1 VKHSAAKALR
11 STQVNTI
18 APAPSGAGIDVLVLT
33 EDDFFLLAV
42 RRVVT
47 LPNRVWHATSETQAA
62 DMLLSSPSAV
72 ALIDLALV
80 HNQLEQVMTRLR
92 QVLPDLG
99 FVAAGEPEEQ
109 TRLTRFLHSGEL
121 QGFIAKADAAEKLAG
136 VLEAGIN
143 RHLELKSDSEASV
156 AAASRSGRGPL
167 YAAIGSAAVV
177 VAVLAG
183 WLLMRDGP
191 EDAAPVDASTAGGAA
206 TGTVDPAVVVETEL
220 QKAREAFEAGRF
232 IDPKAG
238 GALEHYKLALAA
250 DPASGE
256 ARDGVHRVAEVMLAR
271 AEAALLDQRTRDASA
286 AIKLA
291 KSIEPT
297 HPRIAVLEAQ
307 IAREADRT
315 QSAQQEQ
322 ARSDA
327 ASQKLASL
335 IKLGNDR
342 LGQDKLTEP
351 TGDSARYYF
360 TTARELDS
368 GSALP
373 QQGLRSLGN
382 KMLQKSSA
390 AATRGDLVEAEQW
403 LTQARGLGVSG
414 IDFTKADRDLKN
426 AQRAKSGEADRLAGL
441 ARERLTA
448 GQLIAPEADSALF
461 YVQALKS
468 QYPSYS
474 GLGPVTDSLRAQLLT
489 GAEDAATRKDVS
501 VAQRMLDE
509 ARGMGA
515 SGAGLEAATAAVTKA
530 KRKADAVAKPQ
541 PVRDDMVVKSVT
553 PEYPSKA
560 QRRRVE
566 GYVDLH
572 FTTNETGEVVDVS
585 VAKAEPADMFEDA
598 AIRALKKWKFKPL
611 IIDGEPTSQRLALR
625 MRFAMTE

>member
-1 VKHSAAKALR
+1 MKPSAAKALR

-18 APAPSGAGIDVLVLT
+18 APAPSGAGIDVLVVT

-62 DMLLSSPSAV
+62 DMLLSSPCAV

-80 HNQLEQVMTRLR
+80 QSQLEQVMTRLR

-109 TRLTRFLHSGEL
+109 TRLTRFLHNGEL

-143 RHLELKSDSEASV
+143 RHLELKSDSDAAST
-156 AAASRSGRGPL
+156 AASRSGRGPM
-167 YAAIGSAAVV
+167 YAAIGSAVVV

-183 WLLMRDGP
+183 WLLMRGGS
-191 EDAAPVDASTAGGAA
+191 EDSVPVDASTAGSAA
-206 TGTVDPAVVVETEL
+206 TGAVDPAVVVETEL
-220 QKAREAFEAGRF
+220 QKARDAFEAGRY

-271 AEAALLDQRTRDASA
+271 AEAALLDQRTRDAVA
-286 AIKLA
+286 AIKLT

-322 ARSDA
+322 ARADA

-342 LGQDKLTEP
+342 LGQDKLIEP

-368 GSALP
+368 GSSLP
-373 QQGLRSLGN
+373 QQGLRSLAN
-382 KMLQKSSA
+382 KMLQKSSV
-390 AATRGDLVEAEQW
+390 AATRGDIAEAEQW
-403 LTQARGLGVSG
+403 LTQARQLGVSG
-414 IDFTKADRDLKN
+414 VDFAKAERDLKN
-426 AQRAKSGEADRLAGL
+426 GQRARSGEADRLAGL
-441 ARERLTA
+441 ARERLAA

-468 QYPSYS
+468 QYPSYA

-489 GAEDAATRKDVS
+489 GAEDAATRKDVA
-501 VAQRMLDE
+501 VAQKMLDE

-515 SGAGLEAATAAVTKA
+515 SGAGLEAATAAVSKA

-553 PEYPSKA
+553 PEYPAKA

-585 VAKAEPADMFEDA
+585 VAKAEPAEVFDDA

>member
-1 VKHSAAKALR
+1 
-11 STQVNTI
+11 
-18 APAPSGAGIDVLVLT
+18 
-33 EDDFFLLAV
+33 
-42 RRVVT
+42 
-47 LPNRVWHATSETQAA
+47 
-62 DMLLSSPSAV
+62 
-72 ALIDLALV
+72 
-80 HNQLEQVMTRLR
+80 
-92 QVLPDLG
+92 
-99 FVAAGEPEEQ
+99 
-109 TRLTRFLHSGEL
+109 
-121 QGFIAKADAAEKLAG
+121 
-136 VLEAGIN
+136 
-143 RHLELKSDSEASV
+143 
-156 AAASRSGRGPL
+156 
-167 YAAIGSAAVV
+167 
-177 VAVLAG
+177 
-183 WLLMRDGP
+183 MRDGP
-191 EDAAPVDASTAGGAA
+191 EDAAPVDASTAGSAA

-327 ASQKLASL
+327 ASQKLVSL

-342 LGQDKLTEP
+342 LGQDKLIEP

-390 AATRGDLVEAEQW
+390 AAARGDLVEAEQW

-611 IIDGEPTSQRLALR
+611 IIDGEPASQRLALR

>member
-1 VKHSAAKALR
+1 MKPSAAKALR

-47 LPNRVWHATSETQAA
+47 LPNRVWHATSQTQAA
-62 DMLLSSPSAV
+62 DMLLSSPCAV

-80 HNQLEQVMTRLR
+80 QNQLEQVMTRLR
-92 QVLPDLG
+92 EVLPDLG

-109 TRLTRFLHSGEL
+109 TRLTRFLHHDEL
-121 QGFIAKADAAEKLAG
+121 QGFIAKADAAEKLAV

-156 AAASRSGRGPL
+156 AAASKSGRGPM
-167 YAAIGSAAVV
+167 YAAIGCAAVV

-183 WLLMRDGP
+183 WLLMRGGS
-191 EDAAPVDASTAGGAA
+191 EDAVPTDASTAGSAA

-220 QKAREAFEAGRF
+220 QKARDAFEAGRY

-271 AEAALLDQRTRDASA
+271 AEAALLDQRTRDAGA

-322 ARSDA
+322 ARADA

-342 LGQDKLTEP
+342 LGQDKLIEP

-368 GSALP
+368 GSTLP

-390 AATRGDLVEAEQW
+390 AAARGDLVEAEQW

-426 AQRAKSGEADRLAGL
+426 GQRAKSGEAERLAGL
-441 ARERLTA
+441 ARERLAA

-468 QYPSYS
+468 QYPSYA
-474 GLGPVTDSLRAQLLT
+474 GLSPVTDSLRAQLLT
-489 GAEDAATRKDVS
+489 GAEDAAARKDVS
-501 VAQRMLDE
+501 VAQKMLDE
-509 ARGMGA
+509 ARAMGA
-515 SGAGLEAATAAVTKA
+515 SGAGLEAATAAVSKA

-553 PEYPSKA
+553 PEYPAKA

-585 VAKAEPADMFEDA
+585 VAKAEPVEVFDEA

>member
-1 VKHSAAKALR
+1 MKPSAAKALR

-47 LPNRVWHATSETQAA
+47 LPNRVWHATSQTQAA
-62 DMLLSSPSAV
+62 DMLLSSPCAV

-80 HNQLEQVMTRLR
+80 QNQLEQVMTRLR
-92 QVLPDLG
+92 EVLPDLG

-109 TRLTRFLHSGEL
+109 TRLTRFLHHDEL
-121 QGFIAKADAAEKLAG
+121 QGFIAKADAAEKLAV

-156 AAASRSGRGPL
+156 AAASKSGRGPM
-167 YAAIGSAAVV
+167 YAAIGCAAVV

-183 WLLMRDGP
+183 WLLMRGGS
-191 EDAAPVDASTAGGAA
+191 EDAVPTDASTAGSAA

-220 QKAREAFEAGRF
+220 QKARDAFEAGRYM
-232 IDPKAG
+232 DPKAG

-322 ARSDA
+322 ARADA

-335 IKLGNDR
+335 IKLGNER
-342 LGQDKLTEP
+342 LGQDKLIEP

-368 GSALP
+368 GSSLP

-390 AATRGDLVEAEQW
+390 AAARGDLVEAEQW

-426 AQRAKSGEADRLAGL
+426 GQRAKSGEAERLAGL
-441 ARERLTA
+441 ARERLAA

-468 QYPSYS
+468 QYPSYA
-474 GLGPVTDSLRAQLLT
+474 GLSPVTDSLRAQLLT
-489 GAEDAATRKDVS
+489 GAEDAAARKDVS
-501 VAQRMLDE
+501 VAQKMLDE
-509 ARGMGA
+509 ARAMGA
-515 SGAGLEAATAAVTKA
+515 SGAGLEAATAAVSKA

-541 PVRDDMVVKSVT
+541 AVRDDMVVKSVT
-553 PEYPSKA
+553 PEYPAKA
-560 QRRRVE
+560 QRRRLE

-572 FTTNETGEVVDVS
+572 FTTNETGEVVDVT
-585 VAKAEPADMFEDA
+585 VAKADPVEVFDEA

>member
-18 APAPSGAGIDVLVLT
+18 APAPSGGGIDVLTVT

-62 DMLLSSPSAV
+62 DMLLSSPCAV

-80 HNQLEQVMTRLR
+80 HGQLEQVMTRLR

-109 TRLTRFLHSGEL
+109 TRLTRFLHNGEL

-143 RHLELKSDSEASV
+143 RHLELKSDSEAAST
-156 AAASRSGRGPL
+156 AASRSGRGPM
-167 YAAIGSAAVV
+167 YAAIGSAVVV

-183 WLLMRDGP
+183 WLLMRGGS
-191 EDAAPVDASTAGGAA
+191 EDAVPVDSSTAGSAA

-220 QKAREAFEAGRF
+220 QKARDAFEAGRY

-271 AEAALLDQRTRDASA
+271 AEAALLDQRTRDAVA
-286 AIKLA
+286 AIKLT

-322 ARSDA
+322 ARADA

-342 LGQDKLTEP
+342 LGQDKLIEP

-368 GSALP
+368 GSSLP
-373 QQGLRSLGN
+373 QQGLRSLAN
-382 KMLQKSSA
+382 KMLQKSSGA
-390 AATRGDLVEAEQW
+390 AARGDIVEAEQW
-403 LTQARGLGVSG
+403 LNQARQLGVSG
-414 IDFTKADRDLKN
+414 VDFAKAERDLKN
-426 AQRAKSGEADRLAGL
+426 GQRAKSGEADRLAGL
-441 ARERLTA
+441 ARERLA
-448 GQLIAPEADSALF
+448 SGQLIAPEADSALF

-468 QYPSYS
+468 QYPSYA
-474 GLGPVTDSLRAQLLT
+474 GLGPVTDSLRAQH
-489 GAEDAATRKDVS
+489 GRERC
-501 VAQRMLDE
+501 RP
-509 ARGMGA
+509 RGRHRCSQQG
-515 SGAGLEAATAAVTKA
+515 
-530 KRKADAVAKPQ
+530 
-541 PVRDDMVVKSVT
+541 
-553 PEYPSKA
+553 
-560 QRRRVE
+560 
-566 GYVDLH
+566 
-572 FTTNETGEVVDVS
+572 ETQG
-585 VAKAEPADMFEDA
+585 
-598 AIRALKKWKFKPL
+598 
-611 IIDGEPTSQRLALR
+611 
-625 MRFAMTE
+625 

>member
-1 VKHSAAKALR
+1 MKPSAAKALR
-11 STQVNTI
+11 STQINTI

-62 DMLLSSPSAV
+62 DMLLSSPCAV

-80 HNQLEQVMTRLR
+80 QNRLEQVMTRLR
-92 QVLPDLG
+92 EVLPDLG

-109 TRLTRFLHSGEL
+109 TRLTRFLHHDEL
-121 QGFIAKADAAEKLAG
+121 QGFIAKADAAEKLAV

-156 AAASRSGRGPL
+156 AAASKSGRGPM
-167 YAAIGSAAVV
+167 YAAIGCAAVV

-183 WLLMRDGP
+183 WLLMRGGS
-191 EDAAPVDASTAGGAA
+191 EDAVPTDASTAGSAA

-220 QKAREAFEAGRF
+220 QKARDAFEAGRYM
-232 IDPKAG
+232 DPKAG

-322 ARSDA
+322 ARADA

-335 IKLGNDR
+335 IKLGNER
-342 LGQDKLTEP
+342 LGQDKLIEP

-368 GSALP
+368 GSSLP

-390 AATRGDLVEAEQW
+390 AAARGDLVEAEQW

-426 AQRAKSGEADRLAGL
+426 GQRAKSGEAERLAGL
-441 ARERLTA
+441 ARERLA
-448 GQLIAPEADSALF
+448 SGQLIAPEADSALF

-468 QYPSYS
+468 QYPSYA
-474 GLGPVTDSLRAQLLT
+474 GLSPVTDSLRAQLLT
-489 GAEDAATRKDVS
+489 GAEDAAARKDVS
-501 VAQRMLDE
+501 VAQKMLDE
-509 ARGMGA
+509 ARAMGA
-515 SGAGLEAATAAVTKA
+515 SGAGLEAATAAVSKA

-553 PEYPSKA
+553 PEYPAKA

-585 VAKAEPADMFEDA
+585 VAKAEPVEVFDEA

>member
-1 VKHSAAKALR
+1 MKPSAAKALR
-11 STQVNTI
+11 STQINTI

-62 DMLLSSPSAV
+62 DMLLSSPCAV

-80 HNQLEQVMTRLR
+80 QNQLEQVMTRLR
-92 QVLPDLG
+92 EVLPDLG

-109 TRLTRFLHSGEL
+109 TRLTRFLHHDEL
-121 QGFIAKADAAEKLAG
+121 QGFIAKADAAEKLAV

-156 AAASRSGRGPL
+156 AAASKSGRGPM
-167 YAAIGSAAVV
+167 YAAIGCAAVV

-183 WLLMRDGP
+183 WLLMRGGS
-191 EDAAPVDASTAGGAA
+191 EDAVPTDASTAGSAA

-220 QKAREAFEAGRF
+220 QKARDAFEAGRYM
-232 IDPKAG
+232 DPKAG

-291 KSIEPT
+291 RSIEPT

-322 ARSDA
+322 ARADA

-335 IKLGNDR
+335 IKLGNER
-342 LGQDKLTEP
+342 LGQDKLIEP

-368 GSALP
+368 GSSLP

-390 AATRGDLVEAEQW
+390 AAARGDLVEAEQW

-426 AQRAKSGEADRLAGL
+426 GQRAKSGEAERLAGL
-441 ARERLTA
+441 ARERLA
-448 GQLIAPEADSALF
+448 SGQLIAPEADSALF

-468 QYPSYS
+468 QYPSYA
-474 GLGPVTDSLRAQLLT
+474 GLSPVTDSLRAQLLT
-489 GAEDAATRKDVS
+489 GAEDAAARKDVS
-501 VAQRMLDE
+501 VAQKMLDE
-509 ARGMGA
+509 ARAMGA
-515 SGAGLEAATAAVTKA
+515 SGAGLEAATAAVSKA

-541 PVRDDMVVKSVT
+541 AVRDDMVVKSVT
-553 PEYPSKA
+553 PEYPAKA
-560 QRRRVE
+560 QRRRLE

-572 FTTNETGEVVDVS
+572 FTTNETGEVVDVT
-585 VAKAEPADMFEDA
+585 VAKADPVEVFDEA